1 MNPAKTHMVYLGLGT
16 NLGDKQK
23 NLNDA
28 IRMLGNQVGEVEKV
42 SSVIETEPEGFKSDN
57 MFLNAVVKVRTTLS
71 PFEILD
77 ITQDVEKSLGRK
89 EKSSN
94 GIYHDR
100 VIDIDI
106 LLYDDINIS
115 TPRLVIPHPRMA
127 QREFVMT
134 PLAEIL

>member
-1 MNPAKTHMVYLGLGT
+1 MNPANTHMVYLGLGT

-23 NLNDA
+23 NMNDA
-28 IRMLGNQVGEVEKV
+28 IRMLENQVGEVEKV

-57 MFLNAVVKVRTTLS
+57 MFLNAVVKVRTALS
-71 PFEILD
+71 PFELLD

-134 PLAEIL
+134 PLTELL

>member
-16 NLGDKQK
+16 NLGDKRK

-28 IRMLGNQVGEVEKV
+28 IRMLENLVGEVEKV

-57 MFLNAVVKVRTTLS
+57 MFLNAVVKVRTALS

-115 TPRLVIPHPRMA
+115 TPRLVIPHPRMT

>member
-1 MNPAKTHMVYLGLGT
+1 MNPANTHMVYLGLGT
-16 NLGDKQK
+16 NLGDKRK

-28 IRMLGNQVGEVEKV
+28 IRMLKNLVGEVEKV

-57 MFLNAVVKVRTTLS
+57 MFLNTVVKVRTALS

-115 TPRLVIPHPRMA
+115 TPRLVIPHPRMT

>member
-16 NLGDKQK
+16 NLGDKRK

-28 IRMLGNQVGEVEKV
+28 IRMLENQVGEVEKV

-57 MFLNAVVKVRTTLS
+57 MFLNAVVKVRTALS

-134 PLAEIL
+134 PLTEIL

>member
-57 MFLNAVVKVRTTLS
+57 MFLNAVVKVRTALS
-71 PFEILD
+71 PFELLD
-77 ITQDVEKSLGRK
+77 ITQDMEKSLGRK

-127 QREFVMT
+127 QREFVMA

>member
-1 MNPAKTHMVYLGLGT
+1 MNPANTHMVYLGLGT

-28 IRMLGNQVGEVEKV
+28 SRMLENQVGEVEKV

-57 MFLNAVVKVRTTLS
+57 MFLNAVVKVRTALS

-115 TPRLVIPHPRMA
+115 TPRLVIPHPRMT

>member
-1 MNPAKTHMVYLGLGT
+1 MNPANTHMVYLGLGT

-28 IRMLGNQVGEVEKV
+28 IRMLENQVGEVEKV

-57 MFLNAVVKVRTTLS
+57 MFLNAVVKVRTALS
-71 PFEILD
+71 PFELLD
-77 ITQDVEKSLGRK
+77 ITQDMEKSLGRK

-115 TPRLVIPHPRMA
+115 TPRLVIPHPRMT

>member
-23 NLNDA
+23 NMNDA

-71 PFEILD
+71 PFELLD

-115 TPRLVIPHPRMA
+115 TPRLVIPHPRMT

>member
-57 MFLNAVVKVRTTLS
+57 MFLNAVVKVRTALS

-115 TPRLVIPHPRMA
+115 TPRLVIPHPRMT

>member
-16 NLGDKQK
+16 NLGDKRK

-28 IRMLGNQVGEVEKV
+28 IRMLENQVGEVEKV

-57 MFLNAVVKVRTTLS
+57 LFLNAVVKVRTTLS
-71 PFEILD
+71 PFELLD

-134 PLAEIL
+134 PLTEIL

>member
-1 MNPAKTHMVYLGLGT
+1 MNLANTHMVYLGLGT

-23 NLNDA
+23 NMNDA

-57 MFLNAVVKVRTTLS
+57 LFLNAVVKVRTALS
-71 PFEILD
+71 PFELLD

>member
-1 MNPAKTHMVYLGLGT
+1 MNPANTHMVYLGLGT
-16 NLGDKQK
+16 NLGDKRK

-28 IRMLGNQVGEVEKV
+28 IRMLENLVGEVEKV

-57 MFLNAVVKVRTTLS
+57 MFLNAVVKVRTALS
-71 PFEILD
+71 PFELLD

-115 TPRLVIPHPRMA
+115 TPRLVIPHPRMT

-134 PLAEIL
+134 PLTEIL

>member
-1 MNPAKTHMVYLGLGT
+1 MNPANTHMVYLGLGT

-28 IRMLGNQVGEVEKV
+28 IRMLENQVGEVEKV

-57 MFLNAVVKVRTTLS
+57 MFLNAVVKVRTALS
-71 PFEILD
+71 PFELLD

-134 PLAEIL
+134 PLTEIL

>member
-57 MFLNAVVKVRTTLS
+57 MFLNAVVKVRTALS
-71 PFEILD
+71 PFELLD

-115 TPRLVIPHPRMA
+115 TPRLVIPHPRMT

>member
-28 IRMLGNQVGEVEKV
+28 IRMLENQVGEVEKV

-71 PFEILD
+71 PFELLD

-115 TPRLVIPHPRMA
+115 TPRLVIPHPRMT

>member
-1 MNPAKTHMVYLGLGT
+1 MNPANTHMVYLGLGT

-28 IRMLGNQVGEVEKV
+28 IRMLENQVGEVEKV
-42 SSVIETEPEGFKSDN
+42 SSVIETEPEGFRSDN
-57 MFLNAVVKVRTTLS
+57 MFLNAVVKVRTALS
-71 PFEILD
+71 PFELLD
-77 ITQDVEKSLGRK
+77 ITQDMEKSLGRK

>member
-42 SSVIETEPEGFKSDN
+42 SSVIETESEGFKSDN

-71 PFEILD
+71 PFELLD

-115 TPRLVIPHPRMA
+115 TPRLVIPHPRMT

>member
-71 PFEILD
+71 PFELLD

-115 TPRLVIPHPRMA
+115 TPRLVIPHPRMT

>member
-1 MNPAKTHMVYLGLGT
+1 MNPANTHMVYLGLGT

-28 IRMLGNQVGEVEKV
+28 IRMLENQVGEVEKV

-57 MFLNAVVKVRTTLS
+57 MFLNAVVKVRTALS

-115 TPRLVIPHPRMA
+115 TPRLVIPHPRMT

-134 PLAEIL
+134 PLTEIL

>member
-28 IRMLGNQVGEVEKV
+28 IRMLENQVGEVEKV

-57 MFLNAVVKVRTTLS
+57 MFLNAVVKVRTALS

-115 TPRLVIPHPRMA
+115 TPRLVIPHPRMV

>member
-16 NLGDKQK
+16 NLGDKRK

-28 IRMLGNQVGEVEKV
+28 IRMLENLVGEVEKV

-57 MFLNAVVKVRTTLS
+57 MFLNAVVKVRTALS

>member
-28 IRMLGNQVGEVEKV
+28 IRMLENQVGEVEKV

-57 MFLNAVVKVRTTLS
+57 MFLNAVVKVRTALS
-71 PFEILD
+71 PFELLD
-77 ITQDVEKSLGRK
+77 ITQDMEKSLGRK

-115 TPRLVIPHPRMA
+115 TPRLVIPHPRMT

-134 PLAEIL
+134 PLTEIL

>member
-16 NLGDKQK
+16 NLGDKRK

-28 IRMLGNQVGEVEKV
+28 IRMLENQVGEVEKV

-71 PFEILD
+71 PFELLD

-134 PLAEIL
+134 PLTEIL

>member
-1 MNPAKTHMVYLGLGT
+1 MNPANTHMVYLGLGT

-28 IRMLGNQVGEVEKV
+28 IRMLENQVGEVEKV

-57 MFLNAVVKVRTTLS
+57 MFLNAVVKVRTALS
-71 PFEILD
+71 PFELLD

-115 TPRLVIPHPRMA
+115 TPRLVIPHPRMT
-127 QREFVMT
+127 QREFVMA
-134 PLAEIL
+134 PLTEIL

>member
-1 MNPAKTHMVYLGLGT
+1 
-16 NLGDKQK
+16 
-23 NLNDA
+23 
-28 IRMLGNQVGEVEKV
+28 
-42 SSVIETEPEGFKSDN
+42 
-57 MFLNAVVKVRTTLS
+57 MFLNAVVKVRTALS

-115 TPRLVIPHPRMA
+115 TPRLVIPHPRMT

>member
-1 MNPAKTHMVYLGLGT
+1 MNPANTHMVYLGLGT

-57 MFLNAVVKVRTTLS
+57 MFLNAVVKVRTALS

-115 TPRLVIPHPRMA
+115 TPRLVIPHPRMT

-134 PLAEIL
+134 PLTEIL

>member
-1 MNPAKTHMVYLGLGT
+1 MNPANTHMVYLGLGT

-28 IRMLGNQVGEVEKV
+28 IRMLENQVGEVEKV

-57 MFLNAVVKVRTTLS
+57 MFLNAVVKVRTALS

-115 TPRLVIPHPRMA
+115 TPRLVIPHPRMT

>member
-1 MNPAKTHMVYLGLGT
+1 MNPANTHMVYLGLGT
-16 NLGDKQK
+16 NLGDKRK

-28 IRMLGNQVGEVEKV
+28 IRMLENQVGEVEKV

-57 MFLNAVVKVRTTLS
+57 LFLNAVVKVRTALS
-71 PFEILD
+71 PFELLD

-134 PLAEIL
+134 PLTEIL

>member
-57 MFLNAVVKVRTTLS
+57 MFLNAVVKVRTALS
-71 PFEILD
+71 PFELLD

-134 PLAEIL
+134 PLTEIL

>member
-71 PFEILD
+71 PFELLD

-115 TPRLVIPHPRMA
+115 TPRLVIPHPRMT
-127 QREFVMT
+127 QRDFVMT
-134 PLAEIL
+134 PLTEIL

>member
-16 NLGDKQK
+16 HLGDKRK

-28 IRMLGNQVGEVEKV
+28 IRMLENLVGEVEKV

-57 MFLNAVVKVRTTLS
+57 MFLNAVVKVRTALS

-134 PLAEIL
+134 PLTEIL

>member
-1 MNPAKTHMVYLGLGT
+1 MNLANTHMVYLGLGT

-23 NLNDA
+23 NMNDA
-28 IRMLGNQVGEVEKV
+28 IRMLENLVGEVEKV

-57 MFLNAVVKVRTTLS
+57 LFLNAVVKVRTALS
-71 PFEILD
+71 PFELLD

-115 TPRLVIPHPRMA
+115 TPRLVIPHPRMT

>member
-28 IRMLGNQVGEVEKV
+28 IRMLGNQVGEVEKG

-57 MFLNAVVKVRTTLS
+57 MFLNAVVKVRTALS

>member
-1 MNPAKTHMVYLGLGT
+1 MNPANTHMVYLGLGT

-57 MFLNAVVKVRTTLS
+57 MFLNAVVKVRTALS

-115 TPRLVIPHPRMA
+115 TPRLVIPHPRMT
-127 QREFVMT
+127 QREFVMA

>member
-16 NLGDKQK
+16 NLGDKRK

-28 IRMLGNQVGEVEKV
+28 IRMLENQVGEVEKV

-71 PFEILD
+71 PFELLD
-77 ITQDVEKSLGRK
+77 ITQDMEKSLGRK

>member
-42 SSVIETEPEGFKSDN
+42 SSVIETEPEGFRSDN

-71 PFEILD
+71 PFELLD

-115 TPRLVIPHPRMA
+115 TPRLVIPHPRMT
-127 QREFVMT
+127 QREFVMA
-134 PLAEIL
+134 PLTEIL

>member
-16 NLGDKQK
+16 NLGDKRK

-28 IRMLGNQVGEVEKV
+28 IRMLENLVGEVEKV

-57 MFLNAVVKVRTTLS
+57 MFLNAVVKVRTSLS

-115 TPRLVIPHPRMA
+115 TPRLVIPNPRMA

>member
-1 MNPAKTHMVYLGLGT
+1 MNPPNTHMVYLGLGT

-28 IRMLGNQVGEVEKV
+28 IRMLENQVGEVEKV

-57 MFLNAVVKVRTTLS
+57 MFLNAVVKVRTALS
-71 PFEILD
+71 PFELLD

-115 TPRLVIPHPRMA
+115 TPRLVIPHPRMT

>member
-1 MNPAKTHMVYLGLGT
+1 MNPANTHMVYLGLGT

-28 IRMLGNQVGEVEKV
+28 IRMLENQVGEVEKV

-71 PFEILD
+71 PFELLD

-115 TPRLVIPHPRMA
+115 TPRLVIPHPRMT

-134 PLAEIL
+134 PLTEIL

>member
-1 MNPAKTHMVYLGLGT
+1 MNPANTHMVYLGLGT
-16 NLGDKQK
+16 NLGDKRK

-57 MFLNAVVKVRTTLS
+57 MFLNAVVKVRTSLS
-71 PFEILD
+71 PFELLD